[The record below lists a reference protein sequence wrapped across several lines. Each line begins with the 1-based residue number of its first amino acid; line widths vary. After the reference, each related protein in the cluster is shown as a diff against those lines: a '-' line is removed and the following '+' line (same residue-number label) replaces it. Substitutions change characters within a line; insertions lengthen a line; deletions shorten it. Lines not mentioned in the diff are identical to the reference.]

1 MNQELELDEMLEI
14 LNEEDYDEVVRF
26 TAALIRMRKIENK
39 NRIAA
44 MFPERR

>member
-26 TAALIRMRKIENK
+26 TAALIRNRTNK
-39 NRIAA
+39 NRNRIAA
-44 MFPERR
+44 VFPEGR